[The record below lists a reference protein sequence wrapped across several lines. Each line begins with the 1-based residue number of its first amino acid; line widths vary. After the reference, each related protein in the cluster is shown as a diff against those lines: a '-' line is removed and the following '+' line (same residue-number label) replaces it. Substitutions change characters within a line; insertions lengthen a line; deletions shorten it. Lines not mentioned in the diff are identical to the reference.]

1 MWATLWHRPRETG
14 GRASSFPLSL
24 ALDVQWRVE
33 SSGRMC
39 AAQPRR
45 VGRRQFERD
54 PNGSGDLWRGHRQSC
69 CLCHTPSRWRRDET
83 MQPLIYLF
91 FFIVNVL
98 SVSIEATF
106 IEKVITAFEERL
118 LSTSNRVNSLEKG
131 NSAAMLLSQMSP
143 DAAKINFER
152 MARARYY
159 TGCCLRIRT
168 RKTSIIYVYILSGN
182 IRTMYAHECFL
193 DSVYALSLTNV

>member
-1 MWATLWHRPRETG
+1 MQRSHAESADDSSSVTRTVPVTSGAVIGRVVAFVTRPVG
-14 GRASSFPLSL
+14 GEEMKQCNRLFT
-24 ALDVQWRVE
+24 
-33 SSGRMC
+33 C
-39 AAQPRR
+39 
-45 VGRRQFERD
+45 
-54 PNGSGDLWRGHRQSC
+54 
-69 CLCHTPSRWRRDET
+69 
-83 MQPLIYLF
+83 F

-168 RKTSIIYVYILSGN
+168 RKTFIIYVYILSGN
-182 IRTMYAHECFL
+182 ICTMYAHECFL